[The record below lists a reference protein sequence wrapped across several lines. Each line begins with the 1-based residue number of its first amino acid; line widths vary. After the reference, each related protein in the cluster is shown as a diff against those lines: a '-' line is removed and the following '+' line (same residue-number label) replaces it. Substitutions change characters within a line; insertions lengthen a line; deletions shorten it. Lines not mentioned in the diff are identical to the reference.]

1 MVKTPEQMVEEAG
14 NIIEEISER
23 AGAGELDNK
32 MIAALLSKTARLLKE
47 LAEAHAL
54 LHQRVDVLSE
64 KP

>member
-1 MVKTPEQMVEEAG
+1 MVVKTPEELVEEAE
-14 NIIEEISER
+14 NIIREISEK
-23 AGAGELDNK
+23 AEELDEK
-32 MIAALLSKTARLLKE
+32 VIASLLSKTARLLKE